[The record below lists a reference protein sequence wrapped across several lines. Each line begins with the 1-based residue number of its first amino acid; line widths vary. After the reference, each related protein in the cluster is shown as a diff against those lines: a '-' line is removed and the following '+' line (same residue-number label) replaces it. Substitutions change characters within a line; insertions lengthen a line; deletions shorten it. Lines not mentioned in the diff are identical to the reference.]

1 MAFSRLILRR
11 IGGVWNVIDKT
22 KLEIQ
27 LSGSIGEGGS
37 NATSYATSIDIQ
49 LC

>member
-27 LSGSIGEGGS
+27 LSGNIGEGGEVMLRHMLR
-37 NATSYATSIDIQ
+37 Q
-49 LC
+49 